1 MATTGLSKQGEKVML
16 REMTDVRRPGDAFET
31 LRSLPRPVPP
41 PWLRDRIL
49 AEMYRVEQ
57 RKRLLRIATRYGA
70 VGLAVLLWGAGM
82 VCLCW
87 AIAH

>member
-1 MATTGLSKQGEKVML
+1 MATTGLSKQGEKVMP

-49 AEMYRVEQ
+49 AEVYRVEQ
-57 RKRLLRIATRYGA
+57 RKRRLRIATRYGA